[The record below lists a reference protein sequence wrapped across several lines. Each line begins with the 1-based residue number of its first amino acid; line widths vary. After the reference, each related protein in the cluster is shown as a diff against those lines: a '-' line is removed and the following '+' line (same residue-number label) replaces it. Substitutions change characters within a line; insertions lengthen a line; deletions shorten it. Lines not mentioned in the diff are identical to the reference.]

1 LIPAGWKKE
10 DQPPPK
16 FLICFDD
23 IQDAINA
30 MRSLRKRLPS
40 EFSNKIKWFNSEMS
54 STYKDTEL
62 ENFVSGETWGFCTTD
77 SFGMVRDKRVKLNI

>member
-1 LIPAGWKKE
+1 MKIKHALSSYNDLVFLIPAGWKKE

-16 FLICFDD
+16 FLIFFDD

-30 MRSLRKRLPS
+30 TRSLRKCLPS

-54 STYKDTEL
+54 ST
-62 ENFVSGETWGFCTTD
+62 
-77 SFGMVRDKRVKLNI
+77 